1 MDGVADI
8 KRKIIAHVALIEP
21 EEAKAVELELDQIG
35 IDWESRVGNGL
46 TYFTV
51 GKPTKSLFQ
60 SDLENDRFRVM
71 NSMRSV
77 EPSANLFEDR

>member
-1 MDGVADI
+1 MAGVTDV
-8 KRKIIAHVALIEP
+8 KRKIIEHIALIEP
-21 EEAKAVELELDQIG
+21 EEVRAVELELDQIAV
-35 IDWESRVGNGL
+35 DWESRTGNGL
-46 TYFTV
+46 TYFTM